1 VLKHVSTLWRLH
13 TDLETVVASHIL
25 LLVVGVL
32 ARQRAR
38 FNFGDFIVVV
48 VVLGCG
54 TMILFKVILG

>member
-1 VLKHVSTLWRLH
+1 MLKHVSTLWRLH

-48 VVLGCG
+48 LGCG

>member
-1 VLKHVSTLWRLH
+1 MLKHVSTLWRLH

-48 VVLGCG
+48 VLGCG